1 MFCEYRVKA
10 NVAPINFV
18 CMHVEGKATMA
29 LYMAA
34 KKMLLPTEENRDF
47 LNKISER
54 EKYRLVQDSRVK
66 ITNQSCV
73 AAERKQSDFG
83 MFLNTLKCVSK
94 CLKTKRTLTKKLMC
108 CTDSQSA

>member
-1 MFCEYRVKA
+1 MFCEYRVTA
-10 NVAPINFV
+10 NIAPINFV

-34 KKMLLPTEENRDF
+34 KEMLLPTEENKDF
-47 LNKISER
+47 LNKNSER

-66 ITNQSCV
+66 ITNQTCV

-83 MFLNTLKCVSK
+83 MFLNTLKCQMCFKVSEN
-94 CLKTKRTLTKKLMC
+94 
-108 CTDSQSA
+108 

>member
-34 KKMLLPTEENRDF
+34 KKMLLPTEETF
-47 LNKISER
+47 
-54 EKYRLVQDSRVK
+54 
-66 ITNQSCV
+66 
-73 AAERKQSDFG
+73 
-83 MFLNTLKCVSK
+83 
-94 CLKTKRTLTKKLMC
+94 
-108 CTDSQSA
+108 